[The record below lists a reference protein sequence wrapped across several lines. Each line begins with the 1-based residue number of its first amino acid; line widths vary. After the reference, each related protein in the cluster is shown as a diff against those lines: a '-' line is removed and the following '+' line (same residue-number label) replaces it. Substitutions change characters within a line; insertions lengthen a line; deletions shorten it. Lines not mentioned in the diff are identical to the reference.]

1 MKLLLFLFEFIGRKT
16 KNKRKKVVNVLGE
29 QGILK
34 QLYDAQVNHCLSFE
48 QVSEELII

>member
-34 QLYDAQVNHCLSFE
+34 LHSIGYHMAILILYRLQ
-48 QVSEELII
+48 I